1 MVFYN
6 NKKYKKQIKTEY
18 KELEKY
24 KDSYNKKISLYNIYL
39 DTMQVF
45 EDGIIEG
52 NKLNKE
58 ELENKIKIFQIQINE
73 IDNNLDFLNN
83 LLKNIDTHGK
93 INIEKK
99 VLDKYKRNY
108 SEISNNYINNSVCEE
123 EITINYINGLMA
135 AGIINCVEE
144 NITKNDQLKNNNTLL
159 ISEKLG
165 KVILPY
171 RAEEVLEIFNSEN
184 NKYVSLEEVIEDK
197 FTRKLSDFK
206 IQFVSRYNETIKLA
220 RKRENYS
227 IVDAIILATEMMK
240 KKYLH
245 PAIIAACKS
254 LNELDVYLDCLDKNE
269 LEEFRI
275 FNIKYELYP
284 MIVKQNKRKI

>member
-1 MVFYN
+1 
-6 NKKYKKQIKTEY
+6 
-18 KELEKY
+18 
-24 KDSYNKKISLYNIYL
+24 
-39 DTMQVF
+39 MQVF

-123 EITINYINGLMA
+123 EITINYINGLMSS
-135 AGIINCVEE
+135 GIINCVEE

-206 IQFVSRYNETIKLA
+206 IQL
-220 RKRENYS
+220 
-227 IVDAIILATEMMK
+227 
-240 KKYLH
+240 
-245 PAIIAACKS
+245 
-254 LNELDVYLDCLDKNE
+254 
-269 LEEFRI
+269 FRI
-275 FNIKYELYP
+275 FKIKYELYP
-284 MIVKQNKRKI
+284 MIVKQNKRKIGKRYKENSKV